1 VSVPEIPRGDDSS
14 DEKLR
19 ALREE
24 IDGVDEALVE
34 LLSRRMRAVRE
45 VGSEKGGGAR
55 VIDPARELD
64 VARRWQH
71 LASEHGLPTAFVQR
85 ILTEVVDHA
94 RRAQEHVVSRAQTGY
109 REWVRRVGF
118 QGEADAYSDLALQKL
133 LSVEASDGVER
144 IGYESFTALL
154 DSLEVGRIDAALV
167 PVENS
172 ISGSVA
178 DVSMLLAE
186 RHVLV
191 VDEETWHVQ
200 HCLAA
205 PPGTRIEQ
213 VRTIHTHVVA
223 LQQCR
228 RSLAA
233 LTQATAQ
240 VHWDTAGAASSVARL
255 GNPTEAAVCSEAAA
269 RRSGLEILRRN
280 LEDHPE
286 NVTRFLLVVNADDS
300 RASATEVD
308 VASAKTSLAV
318 ALRHERGALA
328 SCLQVFASHDIN
340 LTRIESRPQP
350 GSPWVYL
357 FLIDFEGHR
366 SEPRVANA
374 LSEIA
379 QHANHVR
386 VLGSYRN
393 RTHRPVARLSS
404 SMGNAAAASHETVAR
419 GHADGG
425 LTQGTA
431 ALRPASTGE
440 SKLLVH
446 RRSGRERS
454 LVPVRDV
461 TFGGDRFVLI
471 AGPCSVESREQILAS
486 ADLVR
491 RAGARLLRGG
501 AFKPRSSPYS
511 FQGLGWEGVDLLAA
525 AGASQELPV
534 VTEVLR
540 TQDLARLAEKAD
552 MLQVG
557 ARNMQNFELL
567 KALGRIDRPVLL
579 KRGMSATLEEL
590 LQAAEYILAGGNQ
603 RVVLCER
610 GIRTFEPSTRN
621 TLDVAAI
628 PVLRERTHLPVIV
641 DPSHAAGRR
650 DLVIPLALAAAA
662 AGADGLIVEAHPKP
676 EEALSDREQT
686 LSARELNELR
696 DRLIPILA
704 AQGRTL

>member
-1 VSVPEIPRGDDSS
+1 
-14 DEKLR
+14 
-19 ALREE
+19 
-24 IDGVDEALVE
+24 
-34 LLSRRMRAVRE
+34 
-45 VGSEKGGGAR
+45 
-55 VIDPARELD
+55 
-64 VARRWQH
+64 
-71 LASEHGLPTAFVQR
+71 
-85 ILTEVVDHA
+85 
-94 RRAQEHVVSRAQTGY
+94 
-109 REWVRRVGF
+109 
-118 QGEADAYSDLALQKL
+118 
-133 LSVEASDGVER
+133 
-144 IGYESFTALL
+144 
-154 DSLEVGRIDAALV
+154 
-167 PVENS
+167 
-172 ISGSVA
+172 
-178 DVSMLLAE
+178 
-186 RHVLV
+186 
-191 VDEETWHVQ
+191 
-200 HCLAA
+200 
-205 PPGTRIEQ
+205 
-213 VRTIHTHVVA
+213 
-223 LQQCR
+223 
-228 RSLAA
+228 
-233 LTQATAQ
+233 
-240 VHWDTAGAASSVARL
+240 
-255 GNPTEAAVCSEAAA
+255 
-269 RRSGLEILRRN
+269 
-280 LEDHPE
+280 
-286 NVTRFLLVVNADDS
+286 
-300 RASATEVD
+300 
-308 VASAKTSLAV
+308 
-318 ALRHERGALA
+318 
-328 SCLQVFASHDIN
+328 
-340 LTRIESRPQP
+340 
-350 GSPWVYL
+350 
-357 FLIDFEGHR
+357 
-366 SEPRVANA
+366 
-374 LSEIA
+374 
-379 QHANHVR
+379 
-386 VLGSYRN
+386 
-393 RTHRPVARLSS
+393 
-404 SMGNAAAASHETVAR
+404 
-419 GHADGG
+419 
-425 LTQGTA
+425 
-431 ALRPASTGE
+431 
-440 SKLLVH
+440 
-446 RRSGRERS
+446 
-454 LVPVRDV
+454 VRDV